1 MKHLLHLVVENE
13 GANWLLIF
21 NPTTATL
28 VHSQPLAID
37 ALNTFLQA
45 DIDALLASL
54 PPLTFGRPEPFGT
67 SSMLIMGRDD
77 QERVL
82 FACAAAASSW
92 DGTENRDGYG
102 YWRSARYRFRIVEVT
117 SSGVVPLVEFNRTS
131 LQKESSRLGGK
142 LFDCFD
148 GDAYF
153 FCQPEVANNSTQEQ
167 VLKLSQ
173 NGASAATAWAG
184 FSFDTQAFFTTATD
198 LLVAISQQ
206 DE

>member
-1 MKHLLHLVVENE
+1 MKHLLHLVVENG
-13 GANWLLIF
+13 GAHWLLVF

-28 VHSQPLAID
+28 DHSQPLAID
-37 ALNTFLQA
+37 ALNTLLQA

-54 PPLTFGRPEPFGT
+54 PPLTPDRPEPFGT

-82 FACAAAASSW
+82 FACAAAAMSW
-92 DGTENRDGYG
+92 GGTENMDGYG

-131 LQKESSRLGGK
+131 LLKEAARLGGR
-142 LFDCFD
+142 LFDCFA

-153 FCQPEVANNSTQEQ
+153 FCQPEVANNSTQKQ
-167 VLKLSQ
+167 VIKLSQ
-173 NGASAATAWAG
+173 NGASVATAWAG
-184 FSFDTQAFFTTATD
+184 VDFDTQAFFTTATD

>member
-54 PPLTFGRPEPFGT
+54 PPLTFDRPEPLGT

-82 FACAAAASSW
+82 FACAAAATSW
-92 DGTENRDGYG
+92 DGTENTDGYG
-102 YWRSARYRFRIVEVT
+102 YWRSVRYRFRIVEVT
-117 SSGVVPLVEFNRTS
+117 STGVIPVVEVNRSSLLKEAASMSGNL
-131 LQKESSRLGGK
+131 L
-142 LFDCFD
+142 DCFD
-148 GDAYF
+148 GQAFF
-153 FCQPEVANNSTQEQ
+153 FCQPAVADNSTQEQ
-167 VLKLSQ
+167 VITLSKDGP
-173 NGASAATAWAG
+173 GADSIWGG
-184 FSFDTQAFFTTATD
+184 FTFQTNAFFNTATD
-198 LLVAISQQ
+198 LLVAISEQVS
-206 DE
+206 

>member
-28 VHSQPLAID
+28 AHSQPLAID

-54 PPLTFGRPEPFGT
+54 PPLTFDRPEPFGT

-82 FACAAAASSW
+82 FACAAAATSW
-92 DGTENRDGYG
+92 DGTENTDGYD
-102 YWRSARYRFRIVEVT
+102 YWRSVRYRFRIVEVT
-117 SSGVVPLVEFNRTS
+117 STGVIPVVEVNRSSLLKEAASMSGNL
-131 LQKESSRLGGK
+131 L
-142 LFDCFD
+142 DCFD
-148 GDAYF
+148 GQAFF
-153 FCQPEVANNSTQEQ
+153 FCQPAVADNSTQEQ
-167 VLKLSQ
+167 VITLSKDGP
-173 NGASAATAWAG
+173 GADSIWGG
-184 FSFDTQAFFTTATD
+184 FTFQTNAFFNTATD
-198 LLVAISQQ
+198 LLVAISEQVL
-206 DE
+206 